1 MVAAWRFDMRLQ
13 DKLDAFT
20 ANAVEKGLI
29 SQPILAKFVKGTKD
43 LIESGQAERALK
55 AGDKAPLFN
64 LPDADGVIFNA
75 RSLLAKRP
83 LVVTFYR
90 GVWCPYCNMD
100 LQALEAARPGIE
112 SRGASLVALSMQNAS
127 NSRKSTRDNHLGFP
141 ILVDFKG
148 LVADQFGLR
157 FKLPDELVEVYKQ
170 FGNDLPQINGEPS
183 WMLPMPARYVI
194 DQDGVVAYAEVNPDY
209 TKRPDPSELL
219 PVLDSLKVGRAV
231 A

>member
-1 MVAAWRFDMRLQ
+1 MRLQ
-13 DKLDAFT
+13 DKLNAFT
-20 ANAVEKGLI
+20 ANAIEKGLL
-29 SQPILAKFVKGTKD
+29 SQSALATFVKGTKE
-43 LIESGQAERALK
+43 LIESGQAERAVK

-64 LPDADGVIFNA
+64 LPDADGVMFNA
-75 RSLLAKRP
+75 RSLFAKGP

-100 LQALEAARPGIE
+100 LKALEAARPEIE
-112 SRGASLVALSMQNAS
+112 SRGASPVALSMQNAS
-127 NSRKSTRDNHLGFP
+127 NSRKSVRDNHLGFP

-157 FKLPDELVEVYKQ
+157 FKLSDELVDVYKQ
-170 FGNDLPQINGEPS
+170 FGNDLAQINGEAS

-219 PVLDSLKVGRAV
+219 PVLDSLKAARA
-231 A
+231 AA

>member
-1 MVAAWRFDMRLQ
+1 MRLQ

-20 ANAVEKGLI
+20 ANAVEKGLL
-29 SQPILAKFVKGTKD
+29 SQSILAKFAKGTKD
-43 LIESGQAERALK
+43 LVESGQAERAVK
-55 AGDKAPLFN
+55 AGDNAPLFN

-75 RSLLAKRP
+75 RSLLAKGP

-100 LQALEAARPGIE
+100 LQALEAARPEIE
-112 SRGASLVALSMQNAS
+112 SRSASLVALSMQNAS
-127 NSRKSTRDNHLGFP
+127 NSRKSGRDHHLGFP

-148 LVADQFGLR
+148 QVADRFGLR
-157 FKLPDELVEVYKQ
+157 FKLSDELVDVYKQ
-170 FGNDLPQINGEPS
+170 FGNDLAQINGEPS

-194 DQDGVVAYAEVNPDY
+194 DQGGAVAYAEVNPDY
-209 TKRPDPSELL
+209 TKRPDPSDLF
-219 PVLDSLKVGRAV
+219 PILDQLVRSSA

>member
-1 MVAAWRFDMRLQ
+1 MRLQ

-20 ANAVEKGLI
+20 ANAVAKGLL
-29 SQPILAKFVKGTKD
+29 SQSILAKFAKGTKD
-43 LIESGQAERALK
+43 LIESGQAERAVK
-55 AGDKAPLFN
+55 AGDDAPLFN

-75 RSLLAKRP
+75 RSLLAKGP

-100 LQALEAARPGIE
+100 LQALEAARPEIE

-127 NSRKSTRDNHLGFP
+127 NSRKSGRDNHLGFP
-141 ILVDFKG
+141 ILVDYKG
-148 LVADQFGLR
+148 QVADRFGLR
-157 FKLPDELVEVYKQ
+157 FKLSDELVDVYKQ
-170 FGNDLPQINGEPS
+170 FGNDLAQINGEPS

-194 DQDGVVAYAEVNPDY
+194 DQDGAVAYAEVNPDY
-209 TKRPDPSELL
+209 TKRPDPSDLF
-219 PVLDSLKVGRAV
+219 PILDQLVRSSA